1 MKLYAILRRSGWR
14 SGAELEQ
21 AAPCP
26 IQVALKMRDTK
37 RKAVTFLATTLMA
50 GALTFTAVAA
60 GGAPPAAAA
69 DVNVAEVTSTIQTAE
84 ANGVVSPRVLAE
96 IVQLVVNAIR

>member
-1 MKLYAILRRSGWR
+1 MTLYAVLRRSGWP
-14 SGAELEQ
+14 SGPELEQ
-21 AAPCP
+21 VAPCP
-26 IQVALKMRDTK
+26 TQVALKMRETK
-37 RKAVTFLATTLMA
+37 RKAVTFLATTLVA
-50 GALTFTAVAA
+50 GALMFTALAV

-84 ANGVVSPRVLAE
+84 ANAGVSPRLLAE

>member
-1 MKLYAILRRSGWR
+1 MKLYAVLRRSGWR

-21 AAPCP
+21 VAPCP
-26 IQVALKMRDTK
+26 TQVALKMRDTK

-50 GALTFTAVAA
+50 GALMFTAVAVS
-60 GGAPPAAAA
+60 GAPPAAAA
-69 DVNVAEVTSTIQTAE
+69 EVNVAEVTSTIQTGG
-84 ANGVVSPRVLAE
+84 ANAGVSPRLLAE